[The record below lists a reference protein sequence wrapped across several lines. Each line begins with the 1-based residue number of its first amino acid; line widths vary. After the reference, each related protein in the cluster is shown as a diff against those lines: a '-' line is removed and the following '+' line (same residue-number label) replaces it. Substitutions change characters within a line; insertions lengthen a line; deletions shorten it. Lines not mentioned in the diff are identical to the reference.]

1 MKRRK
6 RRRVTVAVRLPF
18 AECDR
23 TNAVW
28 CIDFKG
34 KFRTRDGKWCHVLT
48 LEDAYSRFLLRAE
61 SLLDPGGDN
70 VGFWMAHFRSSDCL
84 KRFDPTMVPP
94 SLRQALVV
102 SGCWIAGKGS
112 EDAAARP
119 RSMAGRLR
127 RSAATRSSRDVR
139 ARGRVSTIASG
150 LSTQAHRSARHVA
163 RRTRHELQARRTET
177 APAAASRTQDP
188 HLERA
193 LVRVPVLGAV
203 DDERFDDATRIE
215 QPRSTRCVWLP

>member
-1 MKRRK
+1 MRCGASTSRASFE
-6 RRRVTVAVRLPF
+6 RATASGVTFSRSKMLTRASCCGLNRSSIP
-18 AECDR
+18 AE
-23 TNAVW
+23 T
-28 CIDFKG
+28 
-34 KFRTRDGKWCHVLT
+34 T
-48 LEDAYSRFLLRAE
+48 S
-61 SLLDPGGDN
+61 S
-70 VGFWMAHFRSSDCL
+70 GFWMAHFRSSDCL
-84 KRFDPTMVPP
+84 KRFDPAIVPP